1 MSIYHPPS
9 KTQGVFNPSN
19 FGGLGTGGQITTDY
33 LDANYLQFPVS
44 QGNATLVGTSVLGDI
59 TQQGDFYTTG
69 DLLVNDVNI
78 ITEIGTKQ
86 DTIEDGDLTI
96 AKTNGL
102 QTALN
107 DKQDTIEDGDLTI
120 ANTNGLQTALND
132 KQDTIEDGDLTIA
145 KTDGLQT
152 ALTTLDTDI
161 TTINT
166 NNIIYNSN
174 EYGLKAVSNFISRT
188 SLSGNWKKVVY
199 APELN
204 LFVAIG
210 DDTSN
215 RSILTSTNGIDW
227 NYSEFNISRALNDI
241 VWSPELLRFVAVFS
255 NADKTTAIY
264 TSDDAITWTER
275 KTDFITVTLSFPP
288 PFNNVIGKQYI
299 NELNCVAWSPEEG
312 LFVSIDR
319 RGYIITSPDG
329 ITWTY
334 RTRPNGNVVGTSVC
348 WSSELNLFVAV
359 FESGSHRVMVS
370 SNGITWQI
378 IEVSL
383 NSWGDVVWSPQL
395 GLFVAVADGGTGNRV
410 MTSPDGTTWTDGSI
424 SDFSWDAIV
433 WSDLGYFLAIA
444 RDGYIA
450 YSNDGFNWVESVL
463 SGTIRGG
470 CWSKEL
476 GIFVIVGDDTIYTSS
491 LKNRKPT
498 NENIFNNE
506 FNSIDEDGTW
516 TFNALNI
523 NTDLSITGDLVVG
536 STNIITELGS
546 NTNNLSSI
554 QTQVDSL
561 IDIFSQGISFRAY
574 SLSSATI
581 SSGQNLPFDNESYDS
596 QGTYDTTT
604 NVYTIDIAGTYLFSF
619 GWFVVEGSTASINLI
634 RKRSGTETIIQQST
648 NGSYTGNNTSF
659 FLATIDECEKD
670 DEIYAYLSG
679 GSCRLAQSDLTEPNN
694 NSSFSGS
701 RLSS

>member
-59 TQQGDFYTTG
+59 TQQGDFSTTG

-96 AKTNGL
+96 AKT
-102 QTALN
+102 
-107 DKQDTIEDGDLTI
+107 
-120 ANTNGLQTALND
+120 
-132 KQDTIEDGDLTIA
+132 
-145 KTDGLQT
+145 DGLQSE
-152 ALTTLDTDI
+152 LTTLDTDV
-161 TTINT
+161 TAINT
-166 NNIIYNSN
+166 NNLIYNSD
-174 EYGLKAVSNFISRT
+174 EYGIKTVSKWESRT
-188 SLSGNWKKVVY
+188 IPEEGTWRKIVY
-199 APELN
+199 SPELN
-204 LFVAIG
+204 LFV
-210 DDTSN
+210 
-215 RSILTSTNGIDW
+215 SIRLATENSIMTSTNGIVWESVINDLGGC
-227 NYSEFNISRALNDI
+227 RDI
-241 VWSPELLRFVAVFS
+241 VWAGGEVGKFVIAHFALPGFS
-255 NADKTTAIY
+255 
-264 TSDDAITWTER
+264 TSTDGKNWIS
-275 KTDFITVTLSFPP
+275 TDFQVASGNICITYSPD
-288 PFNNVIGKQYI
+288 
-299 NELNCVAWSPEEG
+299 LNI
-312 LFVSIDR
+312 FVSVDNTGGVVKSID
-319 RGYIITSPDG
+319 GGLIWASISTP
-329 ITWTY
+329 
-334 RTRPNGNVVGTSVC
+334 PNTNFPKSIV
-348 WSSELNLFVAV
+348 WSSELNIFVIVYRTGA
-359 FESGSHRVMVS
+359 ERVAYS
-370 SNGITWQI
+370 SNGDDWVNVI
-378 IEVSL
+378 VSL
-383 NSWGDVVWSPQL
+383 NEWNDIAWSPQL
-395 GLFVAVADGGTGNRV
+395 ELFVAVADTGDNRV
-410 MTSPDGTTWTDGSI
+410 MTSTDGISWIDGTIPLYLWES
-424 SDFSWDAIV
+424 V
-433 WSDLGYFLAIA
+433 EWSELGFFIA
-444 RDGYIA
+444 TAKDGYIL
-450 YSNDGFNWVESVL
+450 YSSDGFNWADSELTGSL
-463 SGTIRGG
+463 YGG

-476 GIFVIVGDDTIYTSS
+476 GIFVIVGNDTIYTSS

-516 TFNALNI
+516 TFNSLNTNLITLPTIGDVETTIQGKQDTIEDGDLTIANTNGLQTALDNKYDDTGGTI
-523 NTDLSITGDLVVG
+523 DGSVTITSDLVVG